1 VGDGIRTHVWSS
13 NGEGRKGSQR
23 FSSTENLLFYLSSSN
38 PCFNHE
44 ALSHSIKRLKGKG
57 DKLDASI
64 ANLADTHES
73 TTTGHRL
80 IPVVEE
86 NTVPPLYQVPR
97 MAFSVTL
104 SLHKLI

>member
-1 VGDGIRTHVWSS
+1 MSKDAIAVNVFQALRICC
-13 NGEGRKGSQR
+13 
-23 FSSTENLLFYLSSSN
+23 FYLSSSN

-80 IPVVEE
+80 IPVVGE
-86 NTVPPLYQVPR
+86 NTVPPLYQ
-97 MAFSVTL
+97 MTMIIFSITL
-104 SLHKLI
+104 LLHKPI